1 MEPTSNGVLATTD
14 RGCEDSRGMASRRR
28 RDGQRIRI
36 LIADDHRSYAEALKT
51 VIDLE
56 RGLLVTEVVTDG
68 RSAVDKVAVERPDVV
83 LMDVEMPVMDG
94 IAATRE
100 IKRVFPDARIVV
112 LAPEDDEVTLAR
124 AVEAGAS
131 GVVSKVRPVSEVADA
146 VRAAF
151 AGRPGFDP
159 EEVDRMLSELGELRE
174 EDAAARARVERLT
187 PRQIEILQL
196 MADGLSPE
204 EMASEL
210 GISRHTLRTHV
221 QNILT
226 KLGVHSKLQALA
238 VAIRFGKVKARGP
251 VA

>member
-1 MEPTSNGVLATTD
+1 
-14 RGCEDSRGMASRRR
+14 MASRGRR
-28 RDGQRIRI
+28 EEQRIRI

-56 RGLLVTEVVTDG
+56 RGLMVTEVVTDG
-68 RSAVDKVAVERPDVV
+68 RSAVDRVAVQRPDVV

-100 IKRVFPDARIVV
+100 IKRVFPEARIVV
-112 LAPEDDEVTLAR
+112 LAPDDDEVTLAR

-131 GVVSKVRPVSEVADA
+131 GFVSKVQPVREVAEA

-151 AGRPGFDP
+151 SGESGFDP
-159 EEVDRMLSELGELRE
+159 EEVDRMLAVLGELRE

-204 EMASEL
+204 EMATDL

>member
-1 MEPTSNGVLATTD
+1 
-14 RGCEDSRGMASRRR
+14 MASERR
-28 RDGQRIRI
+28 RDEQRIRI
-36 LIADDHRSYAEALKT
+36 LIADDHRSFAEALKT

-56 RGLLVTEVVTDG
+56 RGLVVTEVVTDG
-68 RSAVDKVAVERPDVV
+68 RSAVENVTVERPDVV

-100 IKRVFPDARIVV
+100 IKRVFPEARIVV
-112 LAPEDDEVTLAR
+112 VAPDEDEITLAR

-131 GVVSKVRPVSEVADA
+131 GFISKVRPVREVADA
-146 VRAAF
+146 IRAAF
-151 AGRPGFDP
+151 DGRPGFDQ
-159 EEVDRMLSELGELRE
+159 EEVDRVLSELGDLRE
-174 EDAAARARVERLT
+174 EDAATRARVERLT
-187 PRQIEILQL
+187 PRQIEILQR

-238 VAIRFGKVKARGP
+238 VAMRFGKVQARGP

>member
-1 MEPTSNGVLATTD
+1 
-14 RGCEDSRGMASRRR
+14 MASGRRR
-28 RDGQRIRI
+28 REERIRV
-36 LIADDHRSYAEALKT
+36 LIADDHRSFAEALKT

-56 RGLLVTEVVTDG
+56 RGLVVTEVVTDG

-83 LMDVEMPVMDG
+83 LIDVEMPEMDG
-94 IAATRE
+94 IATTRE
-100 IKRVFPDARIVV
+100 IKRLFPDARIVV
-112 LAPEDDEVTLAR
+112 LSAHEDEVTLAR

-131 GVVSKVRPVSEVADA
+131 GFVSKVRPVQEVADA

-151 AGRPGFDP
+151 DGRPGFDP
-159 EEVDRMLSELGELRE
+159 EEVDRVLAQLGDLRV
-174 EDAAARARVERLT
+174 EDAAARSRVERLT
-187 PRQIEILQL
+187 PRQIEILQR

-204 EMASEL
+204 EMATEL

>member
-1 MEPTSNGVLATTD
+1 
-14 RGCEDSRGMASRRR
+14 MASGRRQR
-28 RDGQRIRI
+28 EQRIRV
-36 LIADDHRSYAEALKT
+36 LIADDHRSFAEALKT

-56 RGLLVTEVVTDG
+56 RGLVVTEVVTDG

-83 LMDVEMPVMDG
+83 LIDVEMPEMDG

-100 IKRVFPDARIVV
+100 IKRLFPDARIVV
-112 LAPEDDEVTLAR
+112 LATDDDEVTLAR

-151 AGRPGFDP
+151 AGRSAFDP
-159 EEVDRMLSELGELRE
+159 QEVERMLAELGDLRQ
-174 EDAAARARVERLT
+174 EDAEARTRVERLT
-187 PRQIEILQL
+187 PRQIEILQR

-204 EMASEL
+204 EMAGEL

-238 VAIRFGKVKARGP
+238 VAIRFGKVSARGP